1 MIELEKIEIVATYNE
16 KPFSIQIVIPNLEK
30 YNEEVVTD
38 MKEMYGIDV
47 YKLRD
52 GFRRFIKETNKEK

>member
-1 MIELEKIEIVATYNE
+1 MMELEKITIVATYNE
-16 KPFSIQIVIPNLEK
+16 KPFSTEIVMPNLEN

-38 MKEMYGIDV
+38 MKEIYGIDV

-52 GFRRFIKETNKEK
+52 GFRRFINETNKEK